1 MNELFLVC
9 PFSHS
14 EGIIRE
20 YINPSAYFLTSSAS
34 VFRFNNE
41 DYVDSI
47 IDAATFNGIEKIY
60 VTASTECQFAQRAIQ
75 EKNATDFYAERA
87 LLEVYQSNKAEI
99 DNLKS
104 NQEQVARLLDLH
116 LDIQQAQ
123 LIELLAS
130 RGVKREV
137 VKLILSPKQLINRQH
152 QLRLAEK
159 VGYEH

>member
-1 MNELFLVC
+1 MNELFLIC

-34 VFRFNNE
+34 VFRLNND

-47 IDAATFNGIEKIY
+47 IDAVTVNGIEKIY
-60 VTASTECQFAQRAIQ
+60 VTASTDCQFAQRVIRAQ
-75 EKNATDFYAERA
+75 SASDFYAERA
-87 LLEVYQSNKAEI
+87 LFEVYRANKKEI
-99 DNLKS
+99 DHLKT
-104 NQEQVARLLDLH
+104 NEEQVVRLLDLH

-123 LIELLAS
+123 LIDLLA
-130 RGVKREV
+130 RKGVQREV
-137 VKLILSPKQLINRQH
+137 VKLILSPKQLINREH